1 MTYCVALNLQDG
13 MIFASDTRTNA
24 GVDHISTFKKMFRF
38 ERANERVIFI
48 LTSGNL
54 ATSQSV
60 IEALQ
65 QDIHN
70 HLDKHL
76 LNAPT
81 LFDVAQLIGLTVSR
95 IANDMEQLGHTQNST
110 MFGSNFLVGGQ
121 IHGQAPKLYYVYPE
135 GNFITATEDTPF
147 FQIGESKYGKPI
159 LDRAVHYQ
167 TPLQDALKAVLVSFD
182 STIRSNLSVGFPIDL
197 IVYPKDSLHMPQG
210 IRLQRDDPFIKTMR
224 EQWSDGLIHLLQQ
237 FDDIPECYLS

>member
-38 ERANERVIFI
+38 ERADERVIFI

-54 ATSQSV
+54 ATSQAV
-60 IEALQ
+60 IEDLQ
-65 QDIHN
+65 QNIHN
-70 HLDKHL
+70 HVDKHV

-81 LFDVAQLIGLTVSR
+81 LFDVAQLIGLAVSS
-95 IANDMEQLGHTQNST
+95 IANNMEQLGHTQNNA
-110 MFGSNFLVGGQ
+110 MFGSHFLVGGQ
-121 IHGQAPKLYYVYPE
+121 IRGQAPKLYYVYPE

-167 TPLQDALKAVLVSFD
+167 TPLQDAVRAVLVSFD
-182 STIRSNLSVGFPIDL
+182 STIRSNLSVGFPIDMV
-197 IVYPKDSLHMPQG
+197 VYPKDSLSMPEG
-210 IRLQRDDPFIKTMR
+210 ARIERDEPYMKNIR
-224 EQWSDGLIHLLQQ
+224 EQWGDGLINLLKQ
-237 FDDIPECYLS
+237 FDMPPEQYLN